1 MSTIEELRQ
10 QAKAAWQSGSLA
22 ATSVA
27 QSALRAALTE
37 AWKRGECCGDCNAQG
52 WCMSVTIGQQRGW
65 RYGHYYVGSEIMWA
79 GTFCEHSEAGK
90 NAIRD
95 YIWSPLLQVQLIK
108 RLLFLVFG
116 REAERNYHVFGEI
129 KKAYRKLAR
138 SYHPDV
144 NPDPKMADKFKEIT
158 AAYEV

>member
-95 YIWSPLLQVQLIK
+95 YIWSPLLQVQLVK
-108 RLLFLVFG
+108 RLLSSAASSTISASMPSSPPDRCSSFS
-116 REAERNYHVFGEI
+116 
-129 KKAYRKLAR
+129 R
-138 SYHPDV
+138 SLSLSWS
-144 NPDPKMADKFKEIT
+144 M
-158 AAYEV
+158 